1 LTVLVILSAL
11 VFVPI
16 KYVYPTRTAM
26 HKQLTMT
33 LATLWGVI
41 NVLILVRY
49 PQRDP
54 ILLWASLLF
63 VVYYCGLSFYR
74 MWLDGKQ
81 AT

>member
-1 LTVLVILSAL
+1 
-11 VFVPI
+11 
-16 KYVYPTRTAM
+16 M

-49 PQRDP
+49 PQRDS

-63 VVYYCGLSFYR
+63 VLYYCGLSFYR
-74 MWLDGKQ
+74 MWLDRKQ
-81 AT
+81 ATTN